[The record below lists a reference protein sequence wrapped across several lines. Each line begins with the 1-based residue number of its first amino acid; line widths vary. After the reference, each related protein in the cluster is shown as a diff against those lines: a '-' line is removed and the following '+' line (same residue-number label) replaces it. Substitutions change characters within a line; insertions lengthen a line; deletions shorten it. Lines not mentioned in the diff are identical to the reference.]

1 MRNSIK
7 IYYTSDIHGYFF
19 PTSYADKK
27 VKEMGLFQCANQ
39 FKKDGNTLIIDGGDM
54 LQGSAFAYYCQNQ
67 IKSNQII
74 AQIMNSCGY
83 DYVTIGNHDFNYGQD
98 YLKDYIKSLNAKC
111 VCQNVKDLNNN
122 YLYPY
127 DIKMMENGM
136 KVGIVGLVTDYV
148 NIWEKKENLEH
159 LNITDTFKEAQYSLE
174 QLRNQ
179 VDITLCIYHG
189 GFERNL
195 ETGELLSETSENIA
209 YRICKE
215 LDFDLLLTGHQHM
228 SIHGQY
234 VHHTYVLQPKEN
246 GVEYHVAEISVENKD
261 VKIQSRIEKPKRKE
275 EFDTNAFYLIET
287 KVQSWLEKKVGELT
301 KALMPESK
309 LKMASEGNEIA
320 SFINY
325 IQLYYSKAQISVC
338 SLPNDVKGFDKIVT
352 RRDIIATYPYP
363 NTLVVLEMTG
373 EDVKAAIE
381 RSAEYFQLNDR
392 GELTIAKQFLEP
404 KTEHYNYDYYAGIE
418 YQIDPAQKPGER
430 VSLLKYH
437 QKNIAEE
444 DIFLVCI
451 NNYRASGA
459 GGYSM
464 YPKCKK
470 VKEIN
475 TEMVELIL
483 NFFETHQ
490 NTVTKIP
497 KKKRIVT
504 LK

>member
-1 MRNSIK
+1 
-7 IYYTSDIHGYFF
+7 
-19 PTSYADKK
+19 
-27 VKEMGLFQCANQ
+27 
-39 FKKDGNTLIIDGGDM
+39 
-54 LQGSAFAYYCQNQ
+54 
-67 IKSNQII
+67 
-74 AQIMNSCGY
+74 
-83 DYVTIGNHDFNYGQD
+83 
-98 YLKDYIKSLNAKC
+98 
-111 VCQNVKDLNNN
+111 
-122 YLYPY
+122 LYPY

-392 GELTIAKQFLEP
+392 GELTIAK
-404 KTEHYNYDYYAGIE
+404 
-418 YQIDPAQKPGER
+418 
-430 VSLLKYH
+430 
-437 QKNIAEE
+437 
-444 DIFLVCI
+444 
-451 NNYRASGA
+451 
-459 GGYSM
+459 
-464 YPKCKK
+464 
-470 VKEIN
+470 
-475 TEMVELIL
+475 
-483 NFFETHQ
+483 
-490 NTVTKIP
+490 
-497 KKKRIVT
+497 
-504 LK
+504 